1 MKKIQHLL
9 RAFLLLIFLLGNIYS
24 FSQNNGNG
32 NGGGNNGNNG
42 NGGGNNGNGSGGG
55 NNGAGGGNGGNSVPL
70 NTGLIFLLFA
80 GAAIGVIVLNK
91 KTVIHQS

>member
-24 FSQNNGNG
+24 FSQNG
-32 NGGGNNGNNG
+32 NGG
-42 NGGGNNGNGSGGG
+42 GNGSGGG

-70 NTGLIFLLFA
+70 NNGLIFLLFA
-80 GAAIGVIVLNK
+80 GTAIGVIVLNK
-91 KTVIHQS
+91 KTIIHQS

>member
-24 FSQNNGNG
+24 FSQN
-32 NGGGNNGNNG
+32 GG
-42 NGGGNNGNGSGGG
+42 GGGNNGNGSGGG